1 MKTFIPTL
9 AILAAVASSAVMARD
24 ASFVSSAQIKALQI
38 LPDPPSSTSETT
50 ATELLELH
58 RIESRRTPEQAA
70 HAMADDKDESIF
82 IFRAQIGDVLTT
94 ARLPLTVALSL
105 RVKNDESISSTPAK
119 EGFKRVRPYNLDQT
133 LHPVCTTKTKNDS
146 YPSGHTTVGYLMAL
160 TLIDMV
166 PEKRDVIL
174 ERADDYAHNRLVC
187 GVHYASDLQASKL
200 LAYSIHAVMANDAQY
215 RRELA
220 GAQLE
225 LRAAMGLTPP
235 VN

>member
-1 MKTFIPTL
+1 
-9 AILAAVASSAVMARD
+9 
-24 ASFVSSAQIKALQI
+24 
-38 LPDPPSSTSETT
+38 
-50 ATELLELH
+50 
-58 RIESRRTPEQAA
+58 
-70 HAMADDKDESIF
+70 MADDKDESIF